1 MDSRHEELL
10 VALRARLREFPR
22 PHPSWHAYVD
32 EINAFL
38 SGYERALERLA
49 ASESALRA
57 LAASE
62 SALRALAELLEGEE
76 GVAEELPQSLLDL
89 PRPQGQHPYLDLIDA
104 VTADAELVY
113 TALGDADVTVE
124 R

>member
-1 MDSRHEELL
+1 MDSRQEELL

-22 PHPSWHAYVD
+22 PHPSWHAYVH

-49 ASESALRA
+49 ASAAALKTLEA
-57 LAASE
+57 
-62 SALRALAELLEGEE
+62 LLEGEDT
-76 GVAEELPQSLLDL
+76 VAEELPQSLLDL

-113 TALGDADVTVE
+113 TALGDSDVTVE

>member
-1 MDSRHEELL
+1 MDSHHEELL

-22 PHPSWHAYVD
+22 PHASWHAYVD

-38 SGYERALERLA
+38 SGYERALERLGASA
-49 ASESALRA
+49 AA
-57 LAASE
+57 LAALE
-62 SALRALAELLEGEE
+62 ELLEGKEDGAE
-76 GVAEELPQSLLDL
+76 GLPQSLLDL
-89 PRPQGQHPYLDLIDA
+89 PRPRGQHPYLDLIDA

-113 TALGDADVTVE
+113 TALGDTVE

>member
-38 SGYERALERLA
+38 SGYERALER
-49 ASESALRA
+49 

-113 TALGDADVTVE
+113 TALRDADVTFE

>member
-1 MDSRHEELL
+1 MSHTGCHSSKACHPLRHEELL

-32 EINAFL
+32 EINTFL
-38 SGYERALERLA
+38 AGYERALER
-49 ASESALRA
+49 

-113 TALGDADVTVE
+113 TALGDTVE